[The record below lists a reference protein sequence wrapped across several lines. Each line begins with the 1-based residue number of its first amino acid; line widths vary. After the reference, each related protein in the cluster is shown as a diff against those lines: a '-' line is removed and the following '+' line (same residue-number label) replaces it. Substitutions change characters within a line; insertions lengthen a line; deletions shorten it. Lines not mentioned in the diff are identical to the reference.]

1 MSSKNKKNK
10 KQNARTLVISQK
22 NVLNLLAE
30 RVVAPFHATGF
41 FLYPLKTLENGG
53 YRKRPVGRNKLN
65 FTSFHMFT
73 R

>member
-1 MSSKNKKNK
+1 MSSKNKK
-10 KQNARTLVISQK
+10 KQKAECTHTCNFTK

-41 FLYPLKTLENGG
+41 FLYPLKTLENRG